1 MTHEWTLARVMGARP
16 KLAAYMQAVVNSD
29 LYSRVEYSFEHEDA
43 EVRVELIPE
52 LKAKVRRTL

>member
-1 MTHEWTLARVMGARP
+1 MGARP
-16 KLAAYMQAVVNSD
+16 KLAAYMQAVVNSE
-29 LYSRVEYSFEHEDA
+29 LYSCLEYSFQGEDA